1 MDSAVGGG
9 IANEA
14 NGPRTTVAGGYNN
27 IASDSNATVGGGY
40 GNLASGS
47 QSTIGGGK
55 QNTASGI
62 CSTIGSGCNNTAS
75 GNESTVGGGLSNTA
89 SALRATVGGGDSITA
104 SGLRSTISGGYSNTS
119 GNEYATVA
127 GGSYNQATG
136 KWATIPGG
144 RDNQANADYSFAAG
158 YYARVRAADS
168 GALIW
173 ADSTGGVLESTGTN
187 QFLVRASGGTKIFSN
202 SAASAGVPLA
212 AGGGSWSTICDRNAK
227 DNFASVD
234 GREVLDRLAS
244 IPIETW
250 NYKSQDESIRHI
262 GLLIRT
268 WGKGDPGRKW
278 LDRELT
284 TARAN
289 RLRLTPPRWQV
300 LRRRMISSPSSA
312 HRACTSRARADSR
325 SSSQGAIRTSGR
337 RRMNTG
343 TSGHSGGRV
352 SGTKRSH
359 AFTSPYILTSGNP
372 GCDDQPSVP
381 RSCRNA

>member
-62 CSTIGSGCNNTAS
+62 CSTIGSGYNNTAS

-202 SAASAGVPLA
+202 SAASAGVQLA

-262 GLLIRT
+262 GPMAQDFAAAFGVGESDTRITTVDADGVALAAIQGLYQLLQEQKAENAQLLERLEKLERLLAEQPKQEDDMKRTVKCLLI
-268 WGKGDPGRKW
+268 
-278 LDRELT
+278 LAFEAA
-284 TARAN
+284 ARSQEHFT
-289 RLRLTPPRWQV
+289 RSTPR
-300 LRRRMISSPSSA
+300 SG
-312 HRACTSRARADSR
+312 SR
-325 SSSQGAIRTSGR
+325 SRDWRKA
-337 RRMNTG
+337 
-343 TSGHSGGRV
+343 
-352 SGTKRSH
+352 
-359 AFTSPYILTSGNP
+359 AW
-372 GCDDQPSVP
+372 
-381 RSCRNA
+381 